1 MNPKLYKTSPGPG
14 QAPDGDDAFLRRHE
28 FVVPS
33 AARPCRLDAFLGS
46 ALRAEGV
53 SREKIK
59 QAVLSGHVLRNGE
72 PCAKPS
78 APVFPGDVVAA
89 SLPAPVTGITPEQGE
104 LSVLWHDEH
113 LAVCDKPA
121 GLTVH
126 PAPGLTEGTLAHR
139 LLHHFPELAGQGGL
153 RPGIVHRL
161 DKDTSGLMLVALTET
176 ARLALAEAFAARA
189 VKKEYLALVYGAPV
203 KREGSITAPIG
214 RDPKSKTKMAVVP
227 VAQGGKEAHSE
238 YEVLFTGP
246 GNRFSLVRVAIST
259 GRTHQIRVHMRH
271 IGHPLLGDAVYKLPN
286 VPVLPPISGCPS
298 IPNGTSARQMLHAYK
313 LAFTHPV
320 TGGEMAFRSTP
331 PDDFTSLALT
341 LAAPMQRII
350 ITGSP
355 GGGKS
360 ALTHAV
366 RDAGHPVW
374 SADETVQRL
383 YAQGADGWHM
393 LKSRYGNH
401 FVPDDTADVDKR
413 ALFAAMAESD
423 SFRRDVEHLLHPLVF
438 HDLETFW
445 AEQERKDA
453 PLAAAEIPL
462 ALESGRFDPAARTRE
477 GLQGNRRE
485 LLVGIYCPFAERR
498 RRMMETRGWTEETVA
513 RMESWQWPE
522 EKKVQAVD
530 LVVDNSGT
538 LEDLR
543 RRSQNVLSV
552 LAFLRRQTE
561 RRMRAAFEAFWR

>member
-1 MNPKLYKTSPGPG
+1 MYKTSLGPG
-14 QAPDGDDAFLRRHE
+14 QAPDRDDVLLQRHE
-28 FVVPS
+28 FIVPETAGS
-33 AARPCRLDAFLGS
+33 CRLDAFLGS
-46 ALRAEGV
+46 MLREEGV

-59 QAVLSGHVLRNGE
+59 QAVLSGHVLCNGA
-72 PCAKPS
+72 PYAKPS
-78 APVFPGDVVAA
+78 APVFPGDSIIA

-104 LSVLWHDEH
+104 LTILWHDEH
-113 LAVCDKPA
+113 LAVCEKPA

-139 LLHHFPELAGQGGL
+139 LLHHFPELAEQGGL

-176 ARLALAEAFAARA
+176 ARLAMAEAFAART
-189 VKKEYLALVYGAPV
+189 VKKEYLALVYGVPT

-227 VAQGGKEAHSE
+227 LAQGGKEAHSE
-238 YEVLFTGP
+238 YKTLFTDP
-246 GNRFSLVRVAIST
+246 GNRFSLVHVAIHT

-271 IGHPLLGDAVYKLPN
+271 IGHPLLGDAVYKLPG
-286 VPVLPPISGCPS
+286 LPPVPGK
-298 IPNGTSARQMLHAYK
+298 IPVRQMLHAHT

-320 TGGEMAFRSTP
+320 TGEEMAFRSAP
-331 PDDFTSLALT
+331 PDDFASLALA
-341 LAAPMQRII
+341 LATSMQRII

-374 SADETVQRL
+374 SADEAVQRL
-383 YAQGADGWHM
+383 YARGADGWHM
-393 LKSRYGNH
+393 LKARYGTR

-423 SFRRDVEHLLHPLVF
+423 SFRREVEHLVHPLVF
-438 HDLETFW
+438 HDLEIFW
-445 AEQERKDA
+445 VEQDQKGK

-462 ALESGRFDPAARTRE
+462 ALESGRFDPTERIQE
-477 GLQGNRRE
+477 GLRGSRRE
-485 LLVGIYCPFAERR
+485 ILIGIYCPFAERR

-522 EKKVQAVD
+522 EKKVRAVD

-543 RRSQNVLSV
+543 RRSQSVLSV
-552 LAFLRRQTE
+552 LAFLRRQAE
-561 RRMRAAFEAFWR
+561 RRMRAKFEAFWG